1 MFKRLFS
8 RSSEKKL
15 AVPAKRDEK
24 PIDHNHKEF
33 SRLLDAFKVNNPAC
47 DALST
52 KELERKFQQFA
63 DQHRLGVDLRS
74 SYISHC
80 SPERLQRL
88 LESSYYKATIAN
100 GIKKIEQSD
109 KDFSWAAD
117 KGVVGSLFMD
127 RGFFIIV
134 RAVNRKVGFTRR
146 WVFDMHI
153 ATKHFA

>member
-8 RSSEKKL
+8 RRSEKPL
-15 AVPAKRDEK
+15 ASAPKHDGS
-24 PIDHNHKEF
+24 PIDHNHQEF
-33 SRLLDAFKVNNPAC
+33 SALVEAIQLNNPGC
-47 DALST
+47 DVLSA
-52 KELERKFQQFA
+52 KELEHKFQQFA
-63 DQHRLGVDLRS
+63 DQHKLGVSLHS

-88 LESSYYKATIAN
+88 LESSYYRATIAN
-100 GIKKIEQSD
+100 GIKKIERSD
-109 KDFSWAAD
+109 KDFSWLAD
-117 KGVVGSLFMD
+117 KGVVGALFMD

-134 RAVNRKVGFTRR
+134 RAVRRKVGLTRR